1 MIKGGIMDYSN
12 IKEDFRV
19 AAHTAKE
26 DAIKKL
32 AEGLEKLTGAIDHDM
47 RELKREIDA
56 VKSRVK

>member
-1 MIKGGIMDYSN
+1 MDYSN